1 MAQHDAERPGAL
13 RRMAADE
20 VAVRRMVSVSARA
33 TRAYGGQAVQA
44 MAMIAFS
51 MPGPRADTNAS
62 ARMSRGKARN
72 TSVTRMRTV
81 STQPPR

>member
-1 MAQHDAERPGAL
+1 MKSL
-13 RRMAADE
+13 RRI
-20 VAVRRMVSVSARA
+20 VRVSARA
-33 TRAYGGQAVQA
+33 TRAYGGQAVHA

-51 MPGPRADTNAS
+51 MPGPRAETNAS
-62 ARMSRGKARN
+62 ARMRRGNARN